1 MSRISLSVRS
11 LSLWSSTR
19 GPEVDLG
26 VAARAAAGDAAQ
38 PASHAV
44 RRQDNRRRRPA
55 QKACKKSDAVTF
67 RGKFPAAALLSDVLG
82 RLRGAVLLA
91 VAVLLLPV
99 AVLLLPMPVRTS
111 LGRKQGLGHNLCG
124 GCTPTPEFC
133 EWGEGKN
140 MQGNVVAATFGVA
153 SLLLH
158 FPRVPPRCGATAR
171 TVMRRKAHWKNTYGN
186 RFKTAE
192 FRTVAALCS
201 ITTF

>member
-1 MSRISLSVRS
+1 MSRISLSVRP
-11 LSLWSSTR
+11 LSPWSSTR

-55 QKACKKSDAVTF
+55 QKACKKTDAVTF

-82 RLRGAVLLA
+82 RLRGAVLLCSGSA
-91 VAVLLLPV
+91 PPASGRLPVLLLPVAVLLLPV

-133 EWGEGKN
+133 KRGEGKN

-153 SLLLH
+153 SSLLH
-158 FPRVPPRCGATAR
+158 FPRVPPRCGATRAR
-171 TVMRRKAHWKNTYGN
+171 
-186 RFKTAE
+186 
-192 FRTVAALCS
+192 
-201 ITTF
+201 